1 MKRALLFGVLALF
14 AVGCSTR
21 PMGGETGWKVYG
33 PAGPEGPAGLVGP
46 AGPQGPA
53 GAPGVAGPAGPA
65 GALGLAGL
73 AGPQGPAGAQGSQGV
88 AGAVARWESFKDFLF
103 DFDKSDVRTDER
115 GKIKEI
121 VEFMKEHPTFELG
134 LEGYADPRGTDAY
147 NQVLSER
154 RVTAIRDALVN
165 DGAAT
170 GRIRIGAE
178 GEKNRNCGE
187 DTEGC
192 YQKNRRVE
200 VFVRPD
206 SRAAAR

>member
-1 MKRALLFGVLALF
+1 MKRALLFGALALF

-33 PAGPEGPAGLVGP
+33 PAGPEGPSGLAGP

-53 GAPGVAGPAGPA
+53 GVPGMAGPAGPA
-65 GALGLAGL
+65 GAAGLAGL
-73 AGPQGPAGAQGSQGV
+73 AGPQGSAGTQGSQGV
-88 AGAVARWESFKDFLF
+88 GGTAARWESFKDILF

-115 GKIKEI
+115 GKITQI
-121 VEFMKEHPTFELG
+121 VEFMKEHPTFEIG

-147 NQVLSER
+147 NQGLSER
-154 RVTAIRDALVN
+154 RVTAIRDALVT

-170 GRIRIGAE
+170 GKIRIGAD
-178 GEKNRNCGE
+178 GEKNRNCSE

-192 YQKNRRVE
+192 YQLNRRVE
-200 VFVRPD
+200 VFVRSD